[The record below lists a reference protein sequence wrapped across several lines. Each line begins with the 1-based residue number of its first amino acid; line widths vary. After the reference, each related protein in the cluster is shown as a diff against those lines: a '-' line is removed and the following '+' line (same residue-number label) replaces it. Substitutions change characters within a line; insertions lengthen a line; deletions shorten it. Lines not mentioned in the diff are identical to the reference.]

1 MPSSDGGTSS
11 ARPPTASTLSTY
23 ASGASAHG
31 MFHTPKR
38 AASAYA
44 VMPMRGRIS
53 LALGLLPILAVLGLA
68 ACGGG
73 GPGTTASTETTTPE
87 TTSLRAYFLLDGKV
101 QPVSREVPTTQAV
114 ARAALD
120 ELVEG
125 PTKTERE
132 LGLTTAPVGTFDGVS
147 ISDGVAEPKG
157 VINMKRQALA
167 QLVYTLTQFPT
178 VKAVEISGKRYTRGD
193 FEDETPF
200 ILVESPLPFETVGNP
215 LRATGTANTFEATF
229 EYEVVDPA
237 GKIVDKSFVT
247 ATSGTGTR
255 GTFDFRTKPFTSGP
269 GTGALLVFEY
279 SAKDGSRIHE
289 VRIPVQ
295 LTP

>member
-1 MPSSDGGTSS
+1 M
-11 ARPPTASTLSTY
+11 
-23 ASGASAHG
+23 
-31 MFHTPKR
+31 
-38 AASAYA
+38 
-44 VMPMRGRIS
+44 
-53 LALGLLPILAVLGLA
+53 LGLA

-73 GPGTTASTETTTPE
+73 GDTTSTETTATTETTETTPPE
-87 TTSLRAYFLLDGKV
+87 TTRLRVYFLLDGKV
-101 QPVSREVPTTQAV
+101 QPVARQVPKTQAV
-114 ARAALD
+114 AGAALQTLMAGPTENERQLGLRTALRPGVAFVHPLIIPAPKVLKYTVNGKLDRAAL
-120 ELVEG
+120 
-125 PTKTERE
+125 
-132 LGLTTAPVGTFDGVS
+132 
-147 ISDGVAEPKG
+147 
-157 VINMKRQALA
+157 A
-167 QLVYTLTQFPT
+167 QVVYTLTQFPT
-178 VKAVEISGKRYTRGD
+178 VKAVEIGGKRYTRGD

-200 ILVESPLPFETVGNP
+200 ILVESPLPFETVDDP
-215 LRATGTANTFEATF
+215 FRAMGTANTFEATF

-289 VRIPVQ
+289 IRIPVQ